1 MIELL
6 RRLSEVVAPPSHE
19 EAAAAVIREELA
31 GKVDELQTDAL
42 GNLIAFRRGE
52 GSRGRCRV
60 MLAAHLDEVGLVIT
74 HVDEQGFVRFAPVG
88 SLSPQVL
95 LGQRVAFPGGIT
107 GVVGAERLEEGK
119 ELNFRRMYVDVGA
132 ADQKEAQSLVR
143 VGEMAALSQR
153 VEVAG
158 GRLVGKALDDR
169 AGCAVLVRVLQELR
183 RCPHDLYCVFTVQEE
198 VGRRGAWTA
207 AYQVEPDLAVVVDV
221 TPAGDTPEPE
231 QKGVALGKGPAVKVM
246 DRSVISHPQVRRLLA
261 ETAERHGLPYQW
273 EVLER
278 GGTDAGS
285 IHVSRS
291 GVPTGALS
299 LPARYL
305 HTPNEM
311 VDLEDLRYAAL
322 LLLRF
327 LEEPLE
333 ECFPR

>member
-1 MIELL
+1 
-6 RRLSEVVAPPSHE
+6 
-19 EAAAAVIREELA
+19 
-31 GKVDELQTDAL
+31 
-42 GNLIAFRRGE
+42 
-52 GSRGRCRV
+52 
-60 MLAAHLDEVGLVIT
+60 
-74 HVDEQGFVRFAPVG
+74 
-88 SLSPQVL
+88 
-95 LGQRVAFPGGIT
+95 
-107 GVVGAERLEEGK
+107 ERLEAGK
-119 ELNFRRMYVDVGA
+119 ELTFRRMYVDLGA
-132 ADQKEAQSLVR
+132 ASQKEAQSLVR

-153 VEVAG
+153 VELAG

-183 RCPHDLYCVFTVQEE
+183 HCPHDLYCVFTVQEE

-231 QKGVALGKGPAVKVM
+231 QRGVALGKGPAVKVM

-261 ETAERHGLPYQW
+261 ETAERHGIPFQW

-311 VDLEDLRYAAL
+311 VDLEDLRCAAL
-322 LLLRF
+322 LLVRF

-333 ECFPR
+333 ERFLR